1 MTSAPGKG
9 LDKFRS
15 AAHKMH
21 LGTHSNEP
29 CQLLLRVSPQRV
41 CSTKSL
47 WAQSCALCPGAPQH
61 TQPGSCPLLV
71 CLAGG
76 ICTVGT
82 NIMYPLDYQSLVV
95 CRCLPPSSVWCAAS
109 LYQAHESASG
119 CAQAFAA
126 YSTILS

>member
-21 LGTHSNEP
+21 LGNHSNEP

-47 WAQSCALCPGAPQH
+47 WAQSCALCPGAPKH

-82 NIMYPLDYQSLVV
+82 NIMYPFGLPIPCCLSLLAPVFCLV
-95 CRCLPPSSVWCAAS
+95 RCFHIP
-109 LYQAHESASG
+109 G
-119 CAQAFAA
+119 
-126 YSTILS
+126 T